1 MVSVVVPKPDEL
13 DAWLDDLAKRLSP
26 DEVAVVGE
34 AALFAQDA
42 HGGQT
47 RASGEPVFQY
57 LLAAADIVAGLRMD
71 HETIAATFLHDVVD
85 DTDVS
90 LDELK
95 QQFGDAITGLV
106 GGVSRMDIVA
116 EVTAGDGTGERGQF
130 HVDPES
136 LRKMLLAMAEDIRVV
151 IIKLAE
157 RLHNMRTLSALPR
170 DRQIRVA
177 RETRELFAPL
187 ANRLGIWQIK
197 WELEDLSFRYLQ
209 PDTYKHIAGLLAE
222 KRSERE
228 QYITDFVRILQ
239 AELEKSGIKAEVNGR
254 SKHIYSI
261 WKKMQR
267 KQLDFDQLYDIRA
280 VRILADQVADCYG
293 ALGVVHTLW
302 PYIKSE
308 FDDYI
313 ATPKEN
319 NYQSIHTA
327 VIGPGGKTVEVQIRT
342 RQMHQESELGVA
354 AHWRY
359 KEGKKAD
366 QAFDEKIQ
374 WLRQLLEWKDELAD
388 AGDFV
393 DQFKSEVLEDRIYVF
408 TPAGKVIDLPRGAT
422 PVDFAYAIHTQV
434 GHRCRGARVDGKM
447 VQLTYALKTGQRV
460 EIITVKQGGP
470 SRDWLNPHLGYIATT
485 RARSR
490 IQSWWREQNLDESI
504 AAGRALLDRELERLG
519 GEELAWDSLAKQL
532 DFNKVDDMLAALGRS
547 ELKPARVAR
556 VAQKMLGLPEKT
568 EQPALKET
576 VQKTQRRQAAG
587 IHVDGVSGLVSQV
600 AKCCKPLPGEPV
612 KGYIT
617 RGKGVT
623 IHRAACPNLLH
634 YLEQSPE
641 RVIDVEWGAKQQEN
655 WPVDVQVTAVD
666 RPGLLRDITA
676 LLADEKINV
685 MNVKSQLRSRDQSA
699 HMRLTL
705 ELPDMAQ
712 LDRVLSQIG
721 QLPNIIDVRRA
732 GS

>member
-1 MVSVVVPKPDEL
+1 MVSVVVPRPDQLEQWLQQLTERFESEEL
-13 DAWLDDLAKRLSP
+13 ALVRR
-26 DEVAVVGE
+26 

-42 HGGQT
+42 HEGQT
-47 RASGEPVFQY
+47 RVSGEPVFQH

-71 HETIAATFLHDVVD
+71 HETLAASFLQ
-85 DTDVS
+85 DTLDGAGVS
-90 LDELK
+90 ADELK
-95 QQFGDAITGLV
+95 QQFGAPVAELVSGVTRMDVVTEITGQE
-106 GGVSRMDIVA
+106 RDA
-116 EVTAGDGTGERGQF
+116 TGGQF
-130 HVDPES
+130 HVDAES

-151 IIKLAE
+151 IIKLAD
-157 RLHNMRTLSALPR
+157 RLHTMRTLSALAR
-170 DRQIRVA
+170 DQQIRIA
-177 RETRELFAPL
+177 RETQELFAPL

-222 KRSERE
+222 KRSGRE
-228 QYITDFVRILQ
+228 QYIADFVETLR
-239 AELEKSGIKAEVNGR
+239 AELAKSGIQAEVSGR

-267 KQLDFDQLYDIRA
+267 KHLDFDQLYDIRA
-280 VRILADQVADCYG
+280 VRILAGQVADCYA

-327 VIGPGGKTVEVQIRT
+327 VIGPQGKTVEVQIRT

-359 KEGKKAD
+359 KEGRKAD

-393 DQFKSEVLEDRIYVF
+393 DQFKSEVFEDRIYVF
-408 TPAGKVIDLPRGAT
+408 TPAGKVIDLPQGST
-422 PVDFAYAIHTQV
+422 PVDFAYAVHTQV
-434 GHRCRGARVDGKM
+434 GHRCRGAKVDGKM
-447 VQLTYALKTGQRV
+447 VPLTYRLQTGQRV

-470 SRDWLNPHLGYIATT
+470 SRDWLNPHLGYIATS

-490 IQSWWREQNLDESI
+490 IQSWWREQNLEQSI
-504 AAGRALLDRELERLG
+504 AAGRSLLDRELERLG
-519 GEELAWDSLAKQL
+519 GEDLARESLAREL
-532 DFNKVDDMLAALGRS
+532 DFNRLDDMLAALGRG
-547 ELKPARVAR
+547 ELKPARVTR
-556 VAQKMLGLPEKT
+556 VAQKMLGLPIKT
-568 EQPALKET
+568 GRPIAPVAEAKPD
-576 VQKTQRRQAAG
+576 RRREAG
-587 IHVDGVSGLVSQV
+587 IHVEGVSGLVSQV

-617 RGKGVT
+617 RGRGVT
-623 IHRAACPNLLH
+623 IHRAACANMQQ

-641 RVIDVEWGAKQQEN
+641 RVIDVEWGARQQQS

-685 MNVKSQLRSRDQSA
+685 MKVKSQLRSRDQSA
-699 HMRLTL
+699 HIRLTL

-712 LDRVLSQIG
+712 LDRVMSRIA
-721 QLPNIIDVRRA
+721 QLPNIMDVRRA
-732 GS
+732 GA